1 MSSKLLEIAI
11 NNRKIIN
18 EDLNLSGLLKR
29 NERLNF
35 FNTVNDI
42 DEVPI
47 EPKKVTWEQVDD
59 HEKTFLTKTF
69 NFQMQKHLIY
79 FLNEL
84 IRKSNEVEHH
94 PQIIINNNEIVIET
108 YTHDI
113 NDITEADLSLIK
125 FMDELYEDIEYI
137 NRF

>member
-125 FMDELYEDIEYI
+125 FMDELYEDI
-137 NRF
+137 